1 MKDTFDK
8 IHMDEE
14 KKEEI
19 RKMLGEGKA
28 QKARRPGWVMPVRV
42 LATAAALIAVILI
55 IPTTRNMVV
64 SAAERLGFKKTKS
77 GVEIDSSSSVDEN
90 GNRSFSIQFS
100 TPDTDKGKYAQVKD
114 GRLYLAAD
122 GNWTDVT
129 DKCSATGYYKY
140 ETKDNDGD
148 KVVIYVGGTVDEN
161 GSLEFT
167 YDKDGQVS
175 VVFGY
180 LDNQDATWV
189 DAAFKNEGIS
199 DYKNGGDEGYAMIQ
213 TDDSLPGFIL
223 YVRSDE

>member
-1 MKDTFDK
+1 
-8 IHMDEE
+8 
-14 KKEEI
+14 
-19 RKMLGEGKA
+19 
-28 QKARRPGWVMPVRV
+28 
-42 LATAAALIAVILI
+42 
-55 IPTTRNMVV
+55 
-64 SAAERLGFKKTKS
+64 
-77 GVEIDSSSSVDEN
+77 
-90 GNRSFSIQFS
+90 
-100 TPDTDKGKYAQVKD
+100 
-114 GRLYLAAD
+114 
-122 GNWTDVT
+122 
-129 DKCSATGYYKY
+129 
-140 ETKDNDGD
+140 DGD